1 METGKTWIVDIIET
15 NRRMFQIPVYQRNYD
30 WSYVQCEK
38 LYEDIINVIYTT
50 NNHFI
55 GTIVRVNSR
64 STTGLNV
71 DLIIDGQ
78 QRFTTI
84 FILIKVLLDK
94 AVELDEPVKDEL
106 NDLLYNR
113 NCEEAFKLKLK
124 PIKDDNVQ
132 FKFLML
138 NEYDK
143 MKESSNITKNY
154 RLFLKLVN
162 QSLEKGQL
170 VKDILKGIR
179 MLQLIEIIL
188 DKNID
193 DPQIIFESINST
205 GLELSL
211 ADKIR
216 NFILMND
223 EKQEELFENFWSYI
237 EKLIHPSNMEDF
249 FINFLNYKMSDT
261 INSKNAYDK
270 FKKLFYNEK
279 YTNESMLIELK
290 RCSVYYASFIGNYH
304 FGGEKVTELLK
315 DIREMDQSTAYPF
328 LFSIFNDFENK
339 AIDQKELT
347 RVLEFLRTYCF
358 RRLICEVPSNSLRG
372 LFKTLYN
379 RLFSN
384 NKEEYYKKIYSFFV
398 TIRTRDKLIEE
409 NEVAQKL
416 KTIDLYNKRKICK
429 FLLAAI
435 ENKNSKETI
444 DMTNLS
450 IEHILPQQ
458 KNNLVWKR
466 IIGEDYERIYDTYLH
481 TIGNLTI
488 TGYNSELGTRSFEDK
503 VKIIKEHSKAA
514 TLNLDIINKTTWSEE
529 YIKERANRLAKIANK
544 VFSYESTK
552 VIDLYDDEKYT
563 LDDIERVPGTKPTS
577 FSIAGEIVPVSSYAD
592 MITKTMNL
600 LFNLEPKYLL
610 ELANSKFRMSQDGRI
625 YISYNLNDLFRGKEI
640 GNTGIYVEYNM
651 KAKDVLTFLKKVLEI
666 HSFETDDFFFTVR
679 KD

>member
-38 LYEDIINVIYTT
+38 LYEDIINVIHTA

-124 PIKDDNVQ
+124 PIKDDNIQ

-162 QSLEKGQL
+162 QSLEKGLL

-223 EKQEELFENFWSYI
+223 EKQEELFENYWSYI
-237 EKLIHPSNMEDF
+237 EELIHPSNMEDF

-290 RCSVYYASFIGNYH
+290 KCSVYYASFIGNYH
-304 FGGEKVTELLK
+304 FGGDKVTELLK
-315 DIREMDQSTAYPF
+315 DIRDMDQSTAYPF

-384 NKEEYYKKIYSFFV
+384 NKEEYYEKIYSFFV
-398 TIRTRDKLIEE
+398 TLRTRDKLIEE
-409 NEVAQKL
+409 NEVTQKL

-466 IIGEDYERIYDTYLH
+466 IIGEEYERIYDTYLH

-503 VKIIKEHSKAA
+503 VKIIKEHSKAT
-514 TLNLDIINKTTWSEE
+514 TLNLDIVDKTTWSEE

-600 LFNLEPKYLL
+600 LFSLEPKYLL

-625 YISYNLNDLFRGKEI
+625 YISYNLNDLFKGKEI
-640 GNTGIYVEYNM
+640 GNTGIYVEYNLS
-651 KAKDVLTFLKKVLEI
+651 AKDVLTFLKKMLEI